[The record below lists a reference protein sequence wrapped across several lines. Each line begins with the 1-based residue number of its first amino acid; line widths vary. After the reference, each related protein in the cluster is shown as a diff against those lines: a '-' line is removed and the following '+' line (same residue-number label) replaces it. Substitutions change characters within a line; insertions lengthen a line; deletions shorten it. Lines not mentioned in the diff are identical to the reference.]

1 MPAGDYLHARA
12 VPVHSRR
19 CVPERRPAEPLVGD
33 QLSVFNVN
41 YFMLGAA
48 MVVVL
53 TTVLAAVGSR
63 I

>member
-1 MPAGDYLHARA
+1 MTTDTPVLCRSILGAAYLSVDPAKL
-12 VPVHSRR
+12 
-19 CVPERRPAEPLVGD
+19 LVGD